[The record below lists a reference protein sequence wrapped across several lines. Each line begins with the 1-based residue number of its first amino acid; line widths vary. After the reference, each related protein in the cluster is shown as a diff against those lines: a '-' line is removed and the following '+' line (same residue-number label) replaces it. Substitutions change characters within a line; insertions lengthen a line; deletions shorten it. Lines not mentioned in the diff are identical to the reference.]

1 LQCVVQ
7 PIGGRQ
13 GEATAAG
20 VVKLTLIA
28 AAAATS
34 APARRTVTSSAWRT
48 IVYFR
53 KERPMKLSAF
63 LRQAKT
69 GIEARGW
76 IQDAL
81 ETKDGVC
88 TWGAIH
94 RAGIELGALYQQQGR
109 RLHFNFVTPMAQLFS
124 PRATDSHATI
134 LEREALYL
142 IAEATGQPGQYGAM
156 NIPRWND

>member
-1 LQCVVQ
+1 
-7 PIGGRQ
+7 
-13 GEATAAG
+13 
-20 VVKLTLIA
+20 
-28 AAAATS
+28 
-34 APARRTVTSSAWRT
+34 
-48 IVYFR
+48 
-53 KERPMKLSAF
+53 MKLSAF

-69 GIEARGW
+69 VIEARGW

-94 RAGIELGALYQQQGR
+94 RAGIELGALYQEQGR

-142 IAEATGQPGQYGAM
+142 IAEATGQSGPYGAM
-156 NIPRWND
+156 NIPHWNNNRTRTKEDVLAAFDLAIFMAEEQEREDAA